1 MEIVVNENWL
11 LGRKYLR
18 KYLTVD
24 LIPYLIVSKLLG
36 KGVDKKLL
44 GIKKGNQNCLFQ
56 TIHDP
61 IWKSSMYIYLYI
73 LPLGSDL

>member
-56 TIHDP
+56 KIHDP
-61 IWKSSMYIYLYI
+61 NTVL
-73 LPLGSDL
+73 

>member
-18 KYLTVD
+18 KYLTAD

-56 TIHDP
+56 KIHDP
-61 IWKSSMYIYLYI
+61 I
-73 LPLGSDL
+73 